1 MFKTKD
7 YIPRVSSRDR
17 CRKNKLLKETI
28 AVKVAF
34 AIKFSCAKAHYIAP
48 TPRKTDIRGQDHP
61 RDSYVQITFPKHS
74 FPYKS

>member
-7 YIPRVSSRDR
+7 YILRVSSRDR
-17 CRKNKLLKETI
+17 YWKNKLPKETI

-48 TPRKTDIRGQDHP
+48 ILTFVVKTILVIP
-61 RDSYVQITFPKHS
+61 M
-74 FPYKS
+74 YK